1 MKAVRLMTDEQGMSI
16 SPRRIT
22 LSTAGIVPGIRRLAG
37 EPIIPNLAISLNAT
51 TDEVRDRLIP
61 INKKWNLAV
70 LLDACRDFPLA
81 QRRWITFEYIL
92 IKDINDSR
100 DDALRLVR
108 LLRGLK
114 KKINLIPLNADPWIP
129 LETPPPEHVL
139 AFQQILV
146 DRRITAI
153 IRTAR
158 GSDISA
164 ACGMLAG
171 RQQPLSLLQRK

>member
-1 MKAVRLMTDEQGMSI
+1 MKAIRLMTDDQGMSI

-22 LSTAGIVPGIRRLAG
+22 LSTAGIVPGILRLAG

-51 TDEVRDRLIP
+51 TDEARDRLIP
-61 INKKWNLAV
+61 INRKWNLAV
-70 LLDACRDFPLA
+70 LLDACRRFPVEP
-81 QRRWITFEYIL
+81 RRPITFEYIL
-92 IKDINDSR
+92 IKDVNDSR

-114 KKINLIPLNADPWIP
+114 KKINLIPLNPDPWIP
-129 LETPPPEHVL
+129 LEAPTQERVL
-139 AFQQILV
+139 AFQRILA
-146 DRRITAI
+146 DHHITAM
-153 IRTAR
+153 IRTPR

-171 RQQPLSLLQRK
+171 RQQPKGNMDL